1 MVNKIL
7 KTWNKILSRIFSG
20 KTIHKSGN
28 KILFHPL
35 KNLFHGLQILLAIL
49 FYSSENFVRMASK
62 NFVPWPPKFRTRF
75 CTRSRSILQNGI
87 QHGGAN
93 FSRGP
98 TSIKCS
104 GKNIFVYIK
113 SGSGRV
119 RQGTITFSF
128 IKFCKF

>member
-62 NFVPWPPKFRTRF
+62 NFVPWPPKFRSQI
-75 CTRSRSILQNGI
+75 RSTAPKILFAWPLKNLFHGLQNFVRDFV
-87 QHGGAN
+87 HGPGAYCKMG
-93 FSRGP
+93 FRMG
-98 TSIKCS
+98 
-104 GKNIFVYIK
+104 GQFF
-113 SGSGRV
+113 
-119 RQGTITFSF
+119 QGDPQT
-128 IKFCKF
+128 